1 MTNEQIKTA
10 RSELRSWCRVSMS
23 IPPNRDE
30 QAILKLIDALC
41 AAARKPDSLVGRRVR
56 STRLGRGVVES
67 GPLWKV
73 SFRLGDS
80 MTRSMDLVR
89 DDFELIDGGEDAK

>member
-1 MTNEQIKTA
+1 MTKAEIEEA
-10 RSELRSWCRVSMS
+10 REAIQRRLQENCVSALLESDVM
-23 IPPNRDE
+23 E
-30 QAILKLIDALC
+30 TVDALC
-41 AAARKPDSLVGRRVR
+41 AAARQPDSLVGRQVR

-89 DDFELIDGGEDAK
+89 DDFTLIDGETE